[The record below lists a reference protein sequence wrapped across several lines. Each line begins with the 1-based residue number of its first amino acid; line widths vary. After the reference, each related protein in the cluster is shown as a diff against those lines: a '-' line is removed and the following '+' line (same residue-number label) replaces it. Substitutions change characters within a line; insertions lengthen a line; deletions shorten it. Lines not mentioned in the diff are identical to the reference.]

1 MKKIVLSVV
10 SILFVFSG
18 LFAQQKG
25 ANISFNKEIHNFG
38 KIQESNGNVEY
49 KFEYTNTGSTP
60 LIITNVKAS
69 CGCTSPTWT
78 EKPVMPGQT
87 GFVSAVFNPTR
98 RPGKFNKS
106 ILVETNTEKARVM
119 LRIMGEVIPRE
130 KTVDDYYPKAI
141 GNLKLETN
149 HFAFVKVYNNQLK
162 VDTLKIYNPTDAN
175 MEVRFENVPN
185 YLKLR
190 VSSSVLKPKE
200 KAFII
205 GEYDGTKAKD
215 WGFVTDRVK
224 IHINDDDLPAGVLT
238 ISAKIEEDF
247 SKLTPDDIKDA
258 PVIVFE
264 NREFDFGSTK
274 SRDKIEHTFN
284 FKNEGKKDL
293 VIHKI
298 RATCGCTTIA
308 PAKTVI
314 KPNESASFKAI
325 FTPGS
330 RKGKQ
335 HKSIYVISNDP
346 KSSSVRLMIKG
357 EIQE

>member
-1 MKKIVLSVV
+1 MKKIFLSIV
-10 SILFVFSG
+10 SILLVFSA
-18 LFAQQKG
+18 LNAQQKG
-25 ANISFNKEIHNFG
+25 ANISFETETHDFG

-49 KFEYTNTGSTP
+49 KFDFTNTGSTP

-78 EKPVMPGQT
+78 EKPVMPGQK
-87 GFVSAVFNPTR
+87 GFVSAVFNPAR

-106 ILVETNTEKARVM
+106 ILVETNTEKARVV
-119 LRIMGEVIPRE
+119 LRILGEVIPRE

-141 GNLKLETN
+141 GALKLETN

-162 VDTLKIYNPTDAN
+162 VDTLKIYNPTDRN
-175 MEVRFENVPN
+175 MEIRFDNVPA
-185 YLKLR
+185 YLKLSI
-190 VSSSVLKPKE
+190 SSSIIKPKE

-205 GEYDGTKAKD
+205 GEYDGAKAND
-215 WGFVTDRVK
+215 WGFVTNRVK
-224 IHINDDDLPAGVLT
+224 LFINNEELPAGVLT

-247 SKLTPDDIKDA
+247 SQLTPEDLKKA
-258 PVIVFE
+258 SAIVFE
-264 NREFDFGSTK
+264 SREFNFGSTK
-274 SRDKIEHTFN
+274 SKDKIEHTFN
-284 FKNEGKKDL
+284 LKNEGKSDL

-298 RATCGCTTIA
+298 RATCGCTTVA

-314 KPNESASFKAI
+314 KPGESSSFKAI

-346 KSSSVRLMIKG
+346 KNPSVRLMIKG
-357 EIQE
+357 EILQ